1 MAHDSMRDLP
11 MNILLVE
18 DDLMLNQHIAGLLQE
33 AGHTLYATV
42 NAADAT
48 SVVNNRQVDAA
59 IVDLGLPDQDG
70 ISLLQGWRQ
79 QQHPFPILILTARG
93 NWQDKVIGLDAGADD
108 YMVKPFQKEELM
120 ARLAAMMRRSGA
132 LSHAQ
137 LKAGPYRLDPARKEF
152 FIAEEATVLTQFEY
166 NILEYL
172 MRNAGEVISKQQLM
186 EKLYDDGDGDANTL
200 EVLISR
206 LRKKLDPEGT
216 IQPITTIRRQGYL
229 FTLPCQ

>member
-1 MAHDSMRDLP
+1 

-18 DDLMLNQHIAGLLQE
+18 DDLTLNQHIAGLLQE
-33 AGHTLYATV
+33 AGHILYATV
-42 NAADAT
+42 NGADAT
-48 SVVNNRQVDAA
+48 RVVENHSIDVA

-70 ISLLQGWRQ
+70 ISLLQEWRLK
-79 QQHPFPILILTARG
+79 QHPFPVLILTARG

-120 ARLAAMMRRSGA
+120 ARLSAMMRRSGT

-152 FIAEEATVLTQFEY
+152 FIDEEALVLTQFEY

-172 MRNAGEVISKQQLM
+172 MRNAGQVISKQQLM
-186 EKLYDDGDGDANTL
+186 EKLYDDGEGDANTL
-200 EVLISR
+200 EVLVSR
-206 LRKKLDPEGT
+206 LRKKLDPDGT
-216 IQPITTIRRQGYL
+216 IQPINTIRRQGYL
-229 FTLPCQ
+229 FTLSCQ

>member
-1 MAHDSMRDLP
+1 

-18 DDLMLNQHIAGLLQE
+18 DDLTLNQHIAGLLQE

-42 NAADAT
+42 NAADACN
-48 SVVNNRQVDAA
+48 VVANQPIDMA

-79 QQHPFPILILTARG
+79 QQHPFPVLILTARG
-93 NWQDKVIGLDAGADD
+93 NWQDKVVGLDAGADD

-120 ARLAAMMRRSGA
+120 ARLAAMMRRSGTLA
-132 LSHAQ
+132 PIQ
-137 LKAGPYRLDPARKEF
+137 LKAGPYRLDLARKEF
-152 FIAEEATVLTQFEY
+152 FINEESLILTQFEY

-172 MRNAGEVISKQQLM
+172 MRNAGQVISKQQLM
-186 EKLYDDGDGDANTL
+186 EKLYDDGEGDANTL
-200 EVLISR
+200 EVLVSR
-206 LRKKLDPEGT
+206 LRKKLDPDGT
-216 IQPITTIRRQGYL
+216 IQPINTIRRQGYL

>member
-1 MAHDSMRDLP
+1 

-18 DDLMLNQHIAGLLQE
+18 DDLILNQHIATLLQE
-33 AGHTLYATV
+33 AGHTLFATS
-42 NAADAT
+42 NAAQAT
-48 SVVNNRQVDAA
+48 SQVNHQQIDLA

-79 QQHPFPILILTARG
+79 QQHPFPVLILTARG
-93 NWQDKVIGLDAGADD
+93 SWQDKVIGLDAGADD
-108 YMVKPFQKEELM
+108 YMVKPFQKEELL
-120 ARLAAMMRRSGA
+120 ARLAAMLRRSGTQPQTQ
-132 LSHAQ
+132 LS
-137 LKAGPYRLDPARKEF
+137 AGPYRLDPARKEF
-152 FIAEEATVLTQFEY
+152 FIAEEAMMLTQFEY

-186 EKLYDDGDGDANTL
+186 EKLYNDGDGDANTL
-200 EVLISR
+200 EVLVSR
-206 LRKKLDPEGT
+206 LRKKLDPDGT